1 MGDSV
6 RRKSFEIETHG
17 RERFDDLLKRG
28 RSGANV
34 GENIGV
40 LRDGGWE
47 CLVLERVELDH
58 EAADNGPIDSESTSE
73 GQQRFPQFVD
83 RISHRREDEAVTHR
97 WAISARWFNTSTPA
111 LATRQSVLSRRLAAS
126 TARPGPHE
134 LKDCSNLGI
143 RT

>member
-83 RISHRREDEAVTHR
+83 RISH
-97 WAISARWFNTSTPA
+97 
-111 LATRQSVLSRRLAAS
+111 
-126 TARPGPHE
+126 
-134 LKDCSNLGI
+134 
-143 RT
+143 